1 MQLYI
6 FRDKLDTFFFFPEKC
21 HSSAPLEAKVDFLM
35 LYRGDFYPGLEAAIH
50 EDWQEPDFMKTWAL
64 APELKG

>member
-1 MQLYI
+1 
-6 FRDKLDTFFFFPEKC
+6 
-21 HSSAPLEAKVDFLM
+21 M